1 MNAKYTN
8 QTIQSL
14 PVEELRLGGY
24 QRPTNTAQ
32 VDKIAASFDEA
43 KLGMIVVSERD
54 GQYHLL
60 DGAHRTAALRK
71 LGYTHAMC
79 IVLRGLTY
87 GDEADYFRSQN
98 LNVRPLTKYN
108 LFKAGLEAGDKVC
121 VHIDEICRANGYMV
135 SMSSRGFNNIS
146 AIYALTTIC
155 AVYGYSC
162 LDATLKLIRATW
174 EGVSNATRREFL
186 VGIAEFVHRFGPADF
201 AARMRYK
208 NIAEIW
214 QDYLAE
220 TSHSNRQTCDPAMR
234 KAFCR
239 VLVRHYN
246 KGLASN
252 SRKRLEMEG

>member
-87 GDEADYFRSQN
+87 ADEADYFRSQN